1 MAKIIKTAWPNVKGV
16 HPGTTALSA
25 PAPHEN
31 TGNVQDD
38 GADAARLFYTLGP
51 QTAVRKLPLVV
62 RGGNPEVFFFFKR
75 LKKRFKKYKY
85 K

>member
-1 MAKIIKTAWPNVKGV
+1 MAKIIKTAGPNVKGV
-16 HPGTTALSA
+16 RPGNTALSA

-38 GADAARLFYTLGP
+38 RANAARLFYTLGP

-62 RGGNPEVFFFFKR
+62 RGRNPDFLFFFKDWKEI
-75 LKKRFKKYKY
+75 KKIQYY
-85 K
+85 Y